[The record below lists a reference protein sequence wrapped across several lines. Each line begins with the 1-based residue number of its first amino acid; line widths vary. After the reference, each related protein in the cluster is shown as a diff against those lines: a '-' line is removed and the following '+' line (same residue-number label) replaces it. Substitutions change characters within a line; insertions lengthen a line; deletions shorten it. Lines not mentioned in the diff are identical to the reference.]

1 MKYLDIQK
9 LSGYD
14 PNILIKEE
22 EKREKKEEASS
33 FDRLHGNVLDLIV
46 QIVEKG
52 KDLEE
57 ENECLNRQI
66 EYALAVLEETKS
78 ENRKLA
84 DKYHK
89 LKLEYRELTEENRKL
104 TEENRKLREECHQH
118 KESTLCLADE
128 LARHK
133 QENKRLKQSIE
144 ALPVIPQTRNATH
157 AQHVEYNVFH
167 PGAMQFKDGQMSG
180 SRFQCSSSSAE
191 QDAYDLKI

>member
-1 MKYLDIQK
+1 MNKYFDIER
-9 LSGYD
+9 LVEDD
-14 PNILIKEE
+14 P
-22 EKREKKEEASS
+22 S
-33 FDRLHGNVLDLIV
+33 FDKLHENALSLIAR
-46 QIVEKG
+46 IVERG
-52 KDLEE
+52 KELEDGNKYWAERYAKLDKRAELLRE
-57 ENECLNRQI
+57 ERGTYRQLY
-66 EYALAVLEETKS
+66 EKTRN
-78 ENRKLA
+78 ENRK
-84 DKYHK
+84 
-89 LKLEYRELTEENRKL
+89 LTEENRKL

>member
-1 MKYLDIQK
+1 MNKYFDIER
-9 LSGYD
+9 LVEDD
-14 PNILIKEE
+14 P
-22 EKREKKEEASS
+22 S
-33 FDRLHGNVLDLIV
+33 FDKLHENALSLIAR
-46 QIVEKG
+46 IVERG
-52 KDLEE
+52 KELEDGNKYWAERYAKLNERAELLRE
-57 ENECLNRQI
+57 ERGTYRQLY
-66 EYALAVLEETKS
+66 EKTRN
-78 ENRKLA
+78 ENRK
-84 DKYHK
+84 
-89 LKLEYRELTEENRKL
+89 LTEENRKL

>member
-1 MKYLDIQK
+1 MI
-9 LSGYD
+9 
-14 PNILIKEE
+14 
-22 EKREKKEEASS
+22 
-33 FDRLHGNVLDLIV
+33 NVLLLKKTIYR
-46 QIVEKG
+46 ISS
-52 KDLEE
+52 
-57 ENECLNRQI
+57 
-66 EYALAVLEETKS
+66 AVS
-78 ENRKLA
+78 A
-84 DKYHK
+84 IY
-89 LKLEYRELTEENRKL
+89 
-104 TEENRKLREECHQH
+104 QH